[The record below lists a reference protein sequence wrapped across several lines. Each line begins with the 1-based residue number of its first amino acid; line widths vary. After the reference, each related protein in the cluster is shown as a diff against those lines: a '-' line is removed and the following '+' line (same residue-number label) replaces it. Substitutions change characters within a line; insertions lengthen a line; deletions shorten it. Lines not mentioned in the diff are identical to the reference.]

1 MNTAR
6 REKVP
11 GFQGGSMEITV
22 SMVKELREQTGAGI
36 LDCKLALQEA
46 DGDLEKA
53 TELLRKKGLA
63 RAAKK
68 ADRIAN
74 EGLIEAYIHAG
85 GRIGALVELNCETDF
100 VARTDAFNELAHDLA
115 MQVVATNPLYLD
127 DEDVPA
133 EILEA
138 QKETFRLEAAGEG
151 KPDHVVERI
160 VEGKMAKYFDQV
172 CLLRQP
178 FIKDEGLTVRDLITE
193 KIAQI
198 GENIVVRRF
207 ARFELGE

>member
-1 MNTAR
+1 
-6 REKVP
+6 
-11 GFQGGSMEITV
+11 MEITAT
-22 SMVKELREQTGAGI
+22 MVKELREQTGAGI

-53 TELLRKKGLA
+53 TQLLRKKGLA

-68 ADRIAN
+68 VGRAAH

-85 GRIGALVELNCETDF
+85 GRVGALVELNCETDF
-100 VARTDAFNELAHDLA
+100 VARTDAFKELAHDLA
-115 MQVVATNPLYLD
+115 MQVVATNPRYLD
-127 DEDVPA
+127 EDDIPTEV
-133 EILEA
+133 LEG
-138 QKETFRLEAAGEG
+138 QRESFRAEAAGDG

-160 VEGKMAKYFDQV
+160 VEGKMAKYLDEV

-193 KIAQI
+193 KIAQL

-207 ARFELGE
+207 ARFELGGEDGTSDEDHRN

>member
-1 MNTAR
+1 
-6 REKVP
+6 
-11 GFQGGSMEITV
+11 MEITV

-36 LDCKLALQEA
+36 LGCKLALQEA

-53 TELLRKKGLA
+53 TQLLRKKGLA
-63 RAAKK
+63 RAVKK

-100 VARTDAFNELAHDLA
+100 VARTDAFKELAHDLA
-115 MQVVATNPLYLD
+115 MQVVATNSLYLD
-127 DEDVPA
+127 EEDVPA
-133 EILEA
+133 EVLEA
-138 QKETFRLEAAGEG
+138 QKKTFRLEAAEEG

-160 VEGKMAKYFDQV
+160 VEGKMAKYFDQA

-193 KIAQI
+193 KVAQI

>member
-1 MNTAR
+1 
-6 REKVP
+6 
-11 GFQGGSMEITV
+11 MEITAT
-22 SMVKELREQTGAGI
+22 MVKELREQTGAGI

-53 TELLRKKGLA
+53 TQLLRKKGLA

-68 ADRIAN
+68 VGRAAH

-85 GRIGALVELNCETDF
+85 GRVGALVELNCETDF
-100 VARTDAFNELAHDLA
+100 VARTDAFKELAHDLA
-115 MQVVATNPLYLD
+115 MQVVATNPRYLD
-127 DEDVPA
+127 EDDIPTEV
-133 EILEA
+133 LEG
-138 QKETFRLEAAGEG
+138 QRESFRAEAAGDG

-160 VEGKMAKYFDQV
+160 VEGKMAKYLDEV

-193 KIAQI
+193 KIAQL

-207 ARFELGE
+207 ARFELGGEDGASD

>member
-1 MNTAR
+1 
-6 REKVP
+6 
-11 GFQGGSMEITV
+11 MEIMV
-22 SMVKELREQTGAGI
+22 YMVKELREQTGAGI
-36 LDCKLALQEA
+36 LDCKLTLQEA

-53 TELLRKKGLA
+53 VQLLREKGLA

-68 ADRIAN
+68 VDRAAN

-100 VARTDAFNELAHDLA
+100 MARTDAFKELAHDLA
-115 MQVVATNPLYLD
+115 MQVVATNPRYLD
-127 DEDVPA
+127 EEGIPA
-133 EILEA
+133 EVLEE
-138 QKETFRLEAAGEG
+138 QREASRAEAVAGG

-160 VEGKMAKYFDQV
+160 VEGKMAKYFEEA

-178 FIKDEGLTVRDLITE
+178 FIKDEERTVRDLITH
-193 KIAQI
+193 KIAQL

>member
-1 MNTAR
+1 
-6 REKVP
+6 
-11 GFQGGSMEITV
+11 MEITAT
-22 SMVKELREQTGAGI
+22 MVKELREQTGAGI

-53 TELLRKKGLA
+53 TQLLRKKGLA

-68 ADRIAN
+68 VGRAAH

-85 GRIGALVELNCETDF
+85 GRVGALVELNCETDF
-100 VARTDAFNELAHDLA
+100 VARTDAFKELAHDLA
-115 MQVVATNPLYLD
+115 MQVVATNPRYLD
-127 DEDVPA
+127 EDDIPTEV
-133 EILEA
+133 LEG
-138 QKETFRLEAAGEG
+138 QRESFRAEAAGDG

-160 VEGKMAKYFDQV
+160 VEGKMAKYLDEV

-193 KIAQI
+193 KIAQL

-207 ARFELGE
+207 ARFELGGEDGASDEDHRN

>member
-1 MNTAR
+1 
-6 REKVP
+6 
-11 GFQGGSMEITV
+11 MEITAT
-22 SMVKELREQTGAGI
+22 MVKELREQTGAGI

-46 DGDLEKA
+46 DGDFEKA
-53 TELLRKKGLA
+53 AQLLRKKGLA

-68 ADRIAN
+68 VGRAAN
-74 EGLIEAYIHAG
+74 EGLVEAYIHAG

-100 VARTDAFNELAHDLA
+100 VARTDAFKELAHDLA
-115 MQVVATNPLYLD
+115 MQVAATSPRYLD
-127 DEDVPA
+127 VEEIPA
-133 EILEA
+133 EVLEG
-138 QKETFRLEAAGEG
+138 QRETFRAEAAGDG
-151 KPDHVVERI
+151 KPEHVVERI
-160 VEGKMAKYFDQV
+160 VEGKMAKYLEEV

-193 KIAQI
+193 KIAQL

>member
-1 MNTAR
+1 
-6 REKVP
+6 
-11 GFQGGSMEITV
+11 MEITAT
-22 SMVKELREQTGAGI
+22 MVKELREQTGAGI

-53 TELLRKKGLA
+53 TQLLRKKGLA

-68 ADRIAN
+68 VGRAAH

-85 GRIGALVELNCETDF
+85 GRVGALVELNCETDF
-100 VARTDAFNELAHDLA
+100 VARTDAFKELAHDLA
-115 MQVVATNPLYLD
+115 MQVVATNPRYLD
-127 DEDVPA
+127 EDDIPA
-133 EILEA
+133 EVLEG
-138 QKETFRLEAAGEG
+138 QRESFRAEAAGDG

-160 VEGKMAKYFDQV
+160 VEGKMAKYLDEV

-193 KIAQI
+193 KIAQL

-207 ARFELGE
+207 ARFELGGEDGASDEDHRN